1 MGQVCQAS
9 LLERWLGNKIWP
21 CTESSTSWYAH
32 HPSLYHQ
39 NISETKICIPPK
51 KHLLSFSHLQ
61 GKCVRPIWTIFP
73 VNIHG
78 LMVSGLNLHGKHYK
92 APAEIWEELNNKRA
106 CFAHTG
112 NFTTKFFPR
121 KEALVITHSRCV
133 ACPVQV
139 GVSRKITLFMLEE
152 KRVDLKALLLPCQ
165 SRQFHPCCRNTILQ
179 TPYNLT
185 PSCVIAV
192 QQKLLVQ
199 PVSNNWRQYFL
210 PVDYWI
216 YIRT

>member
-1 MGQVCQAS
+1 MS
-9 LLERWLGNKIWP
+9 FL
-21 CTESSTSWYAH
+21 WYAH

-78 LMVSGLNLHGKHYK
+78 LMVSGLNLLGKHYK

-112 NFTTKFFPR
+112 NFTTKFFFPR

-139 GVSRKITLFMLEE
+139 GVSRKNNTFYAGREE
-152 KRVDLKALLLPCQ
+152 GRFKSIASQGNSLHAAGTWFCRPHIIWHQAVFLQ
-165 SRQFHPCCRNTILQ
+165 SSKS
-179 TPYNLT
+179 Y
-185 PSCVIAV
+185 
-192 QQKLLVQ
+192 
-199 PVSNNWRQYFL
+199 
-210 PVDYWI
+210 
-216 YIRT
+216 